1 MKDFALFIIHDWNS
15 LPENGVSVK
24 TVDNFKIQLDYH
36 LEVVMY
42 QFRQIIQLF
51 YYNFLLFLN
60 MSGSALGRN
69 YIPALVKNL
78 NFFKYLKLFEL

>member
-36 LEVVMY
+36 LDVPVQTNY
-42 QFRQIIQLF
+42 TII
-51 YYNFLLFLN
+51 LLH
-60 MSGSALGRN
+60 
-69 YIPALVKNL
+69 
-78 NFFKYLKLFEL
+78 FFIVS